1 MHAGS
6 LVIFLF
12 KRTFKSLYCKHPSF
26 NKLMTMKEDLKNY
39 SKGVMIVSNFF
50 LYLLWSEINVTE
62 TKLTITII
70 AFTLCLPTL
79 SIIYDNNF

>member
-1 MHAGS
+1 
-6 LVIFLF
+6 
-12 KRTFKSLYCKHPSF
+12 
-26 NKLMTMKEDLKNY
+26 MTSYGEEDLKNY